1 MECRWIGRGNIMG
14 LTAKFSGYV
23 LYTIYIY
30 IYIHKGITNDKC
42 VVSLL
47 KFILARGAVPAI
59 SDKS

>member
-1 MECRWIGRGNIMG
+1 MPLDRPWKYYGFNSQIQWIC
-14 LTAKFSGYV
+14 V
-23 LYTIYIY
+23 IYIY

-59 SDKS
+59 SG

>member
-1 MECRWIGRGNIMG
+1 MPLDRPWKYYGFNSQIQWICVIY
-14 LTAKFSGYV
+14 K
-23 LYTIYIY
+23 YIY

-59 SDKS
+59 SG

>member
-1 MECRWIGRGNIMG
+1 MG

-23 LYTIYIY
+23 LYTY

-59 SDKS
+59 SG

>member
-1 MECRWIGRGNIMG
+1 MPLDRPWKYYGFNSQIQWIC
-14 LTAKFSGYV
+14 V
-23 LYTIYIY
+23 IYNIY

>member
-1 MECRWIGRGNIMG
+1 MG

-23 LYTIYIY
+23 LYTNIYIY

-59 SDKS
+59 SG